1 MDVLDILIHIS
12 IAFVHGRPKMLEKW
26 DVFQS
31 YAVIPHVGVKGYS
44 HIGYKDLCLKCIEMD
59 VSEILMH
66 ISIVFLNM
74 LNEKC

>member
-1 MDVLDILIHIS
+1 MDVSDIFIFIS
-12 IAFVHGRPKMLEKW
+12 IAFVHGKTKMLEKW

-31 YAVIPHVGVKGYS
+31 YAVIPHMGVKGYS
-44 HIGYKDLCLKCIEMD
+44 YFGYKDLCLKCIEMD

-74 LNEKC
+74 LNQNC